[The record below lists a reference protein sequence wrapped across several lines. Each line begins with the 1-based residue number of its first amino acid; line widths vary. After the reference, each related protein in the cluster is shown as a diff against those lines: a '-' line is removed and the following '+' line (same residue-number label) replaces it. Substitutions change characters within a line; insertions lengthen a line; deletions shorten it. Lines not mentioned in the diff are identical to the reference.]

1 MFAKWRSERCSFER
15 NKPTT
20 WVGLAGSEE
29 GEGAF
34 MASFDTA
41 VLNGRAVLPGG
52 EPVRADI
59 GIKDGRIAAV
69 GEISSGEAEEVVDA
83 EGKLVLPGAVDAH
96 FHLGIYRDITED
108 AESETLSSLAGGVTS
123 VISYFRTGSHYLNKS
138 GPYAEIFPEVLEATN
153 GHSYVDY
160 GYHLAPMAREQI
172 AEIENLLNEEG
183 VSSFKYYMFYKGLDL
198 SGASSD
204 AKGYTMSE
212 NYDLGHLF
220 EIMEQVARVQE
231 ARTDGSRVSLSI
243 HCEQPE
249 LIRVFGE
256 RVREESTLTGLE
268 AYSASRPALTEH
280 LAVAEVGVL
289 AGHTRC
295 PINLLHLSSEEALD
309 AALELKRQHPTL
321 DTRLET
327 TLHHLA
333 LTYESYNDQ
342 RGKVNPPIRAQSDVD
357 ALWRGAKRGEIDWI
371 CSDHACCSEEH
382 KEGDLWQALPGFGGT
397 ALIYPF
403 ILTEGPRRGLSF
415 GRIVDLVATNPA
427 RAYGL
432 SPRKGAIT
440 IGADADLAI
449 VSLEETHPVTA
460 ERLLS
465 AQEYTPFEGMEL
477 TGWPVRTILRGQ
489 TVFADGEA
497 TGGPRGAYL
506 KRPMTTEQPLAT
518 P

>member
-1 MFAKWRSERCSFER
+1 MSR
-15 NKPTT
+15 
-20 WVGLAGSEE
+20 
-29 GEGAF
+29 
-34 MASFDTA
+34 FDTV
-41 VLNGRAVLPGG
+41 VLGGSVVLPGRG
-52 EPVRADI
+52 LVRADI
-59 GIKDGRIAAV
+59 GIKDGRISAI
-69 GEISSGEAEEVVDA
+69 GEGFSSSDAHEVIDA
-83 EGKLVLPGAVDAH
+83 GGKLVLPGAVDAH
-96 FHLGIYRDITED
+96 FHLGIYRDITKD
-108 AESETLSSLAGGVTS
+108 VKSETVSSLAGGVTS
-123 VISYFRTGSHYLNKS
+123 IISYFRTGSHYLGKS

-160 GYHLAPMAREQI
+160 GYHLAPMIREQVG
-172 AEIENLLNEEG
+172 EIERLVTEEG
-183 VSSFKYYMFYKGLDL
+183 VASFKYYMFYKGLDL

-204 AKGYTMSE
+204 ARGYTLSE
-212 NYDLGHLF
+212 EYDLGHLF
-220 EIMEQVARVQE
+220 EIMEEVARVQNE
-231 ARTDGSRVSLSI
+231 RTDGSRVSLSI

-249 LIRVFGE
+249 LIRIFTE
-256 RVREESTLTGLE
+256 RVKEEGVLTGLE
-268 AYSASRPALTEH
+268 AYSASRPTLTEH

-295 PINLLHLSSEEALD
+295 PINLLHLSSEEALH
-309 AALELKRQHPTL
+309 AALELKKQHPEL

-342 RGKVNPPIRAQSDVD
+342 RGKVNPPIRSQSDVD
-357 ALWRGAKRGEIDWI
+357 ALWRGVLRGEIDWV

-382 KEGDLWQALPGFGGT
+382 KEGDLWKALPGFGGT

-403 ILTEGPRRGLSF
+403 MLTEGPRRGLSF
-415 GRIVDLVATNPA
+415 ERIVDLLATNPA

-432 SPRKGAIT
+432 APRKGAIT
-440 IGADADLAI
+440 VGADADLAI
-449 VSLEETHPVTA
+449 VDMEEAYPVTT

-489 TVFADGEA
+489 TVFADSEPVGSPA
-497 TGGPRGAYL
+497 GAYL
-506 KRPMTTEQPLAT
+506 KRPLTTEQPLAA